1 MEEHDSISSEMY
13 KKLVTER
20 DDLLGIIAYAIYKQ
34 RKNEF
39 IRQELQ
45 QKKDTKRR
53 GTDWLTEKEMKPFHL
68 KNQDETYIEALI
80 DNARKKQLEFLE
92 ILFQKQIEGHTSKVS
107 ELKEEIQRLEQEC
120 KKFKDLNVQV
130 EDAIHS
136 ALEKKSGKWKWLK
149 DFGYESLVSFG
160 GAIILIILAAFL
172 MFISAPI
179 RSEAAD
185 TLDKLEQTIRP
196 SSDSTNVEKTVKNP

>member
-13 KKLVTER
+13 RKLVTER

-68 KNQDETYIEALI
+68 KIQDEAYVDALI
-80 DNARKKQLEFLE
+80 QKAEKKRLKYLE
-92 ILFQKQIEGHTSKVS
+92 IAFQEQIERHTNEVSK
-107 ELKEEIQRLEQEC
+107 LEERIQSLEQEC
-120 KKFKDLNVQV
+120 KKWEDLNVQV
-130 EDAIHS
+130 ENAIHS
-136 ALEKKSGKWKWLK
+136 ALEKKPGKWKWLK

-160 GAIILIILAAFL
+160 AEINIKSAARTMRII
-172 MFISAPI
+172 APPN
-179 RSEAAD
+179 E
-185 TLDKLEQTIRP
+185 T
-196 SSDSTNVEKTVKNP
+196 SDS